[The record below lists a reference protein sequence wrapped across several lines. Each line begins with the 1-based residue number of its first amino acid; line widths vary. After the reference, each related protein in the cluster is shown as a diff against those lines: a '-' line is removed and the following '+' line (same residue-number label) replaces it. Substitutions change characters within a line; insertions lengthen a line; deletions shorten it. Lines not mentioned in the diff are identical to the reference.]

1 MIEDDPVLGAFI
13 DNYPSD
19 RTRLL
24 LFGGAIMGIIWFV
37 VTIALWRVDDGT
49 AFSVTVGIIA
59 IATLGVG
66 WFLTHFW
73 NREVI
78 IYKRGFSYREG
89 SFLAFIRYE
98 DIISIRQKAEQLSY
112 FGGIIRRT
120 VYRVTIKSNQDE
132 IIILN
137 NLYRKMQDLSI
148 RLEVAITHSLR
159 PRIVAKLEKDEQVAF
174 GNTLSMSAQGLHH
187 AGQDLL
193 WEAYQAYSVKGGM
206 LQIMSQDNDSW
217 FTTPL
222 EEVDNLRLLIDLLR
236 EREAHTTDGVSV

>member
-89 SFLAFIRYE
+89 SFLA
-98 DIISIRQKAEQLSY
+98 
-112 FGGIIRRT
+112 
-120 VYRVTIKSNQDE
+120 
-132 IIILN
+132 
-137 NLYRKMQDLSI
+137 
-148 RLEVAITHSLR
+148 
-159 PRIVAKLEKDEQVAF
+159 
-174 GNTLSMSAQGLHH
+174 
-187 AGQDLL
+187 
-193 WEAYQAYSVKGGM
+193 
-206 LQIMSQDNDSW
+206 
-217 FTTPL
+217 
-222 EEVDNLRLLIDLLR
+222 
-236 EREAHTTDGVSV
+236 